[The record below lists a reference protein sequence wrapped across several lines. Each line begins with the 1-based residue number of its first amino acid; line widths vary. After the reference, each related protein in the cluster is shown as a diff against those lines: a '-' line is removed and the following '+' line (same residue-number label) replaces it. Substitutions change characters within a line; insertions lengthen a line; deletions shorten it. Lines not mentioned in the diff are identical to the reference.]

1 MMFMPFAPA
10 SLQSGPTP
18 VSSYLEVS
26 AVPERV
32 TIVVPGDNPQQIQG
46 SPRLARLEPYGDV
59 VVHTNRPS
67 SVEEQIARAKDAT
80 ILLNSRGAVRW
91 PGDVLRQ
98 LPKLKFI
105 TVFGIGTDSID
116 LATAKELGI
125 VVSNIPGKTAPV
137 VAEHAFG
144 LMLAAAKRV
153 VFQTGELRAGRWGT
167 RIDNVYLNG
176 KTLGVVGVGNIGS
189 RMAQLG
195 QAIGM
200 NVIAW
205 TFHPTPER
213 AARLGVEF
221 VSLDGLLQR
230 SDVVSLHL
238 GLTDQS
244 RGIIGA
250 RELRLMKRGAILV
263 NTGRGPLVDE
273 AALIEA
279 LESGHLAGAGLDVYT
294 QEPLPADAPILRC
307 EQVVLTP
314 HNADS
319 TPEGLD
325 FLNQGAVENAIA
337 FLEGTPQ
344 NVVNP

>member
-1 MMFMPFAPA
+1 
-10 SLQSGPTP
+10 
-18 VSSYLEVS
+18 VS

-46 SPRLARLEPYGDV
+46 SPRLAALEPYGDV
-59 VVHTNRPS
+59 VVHTDRPS
-67 SVEEQIARAKDAT
+67 SVDEQIARAKDAT

-116 LATAKELGI
+116 LVTAKELGI
-125 VVSNIPGKTAPV
+125 TVSNIPGKTAPV
-137 VAEHAFG
+137 VAEHAFA

-153 VFQTGELRAGRWGT
+153 VFQTGEMRAGRWGT
-167 RIDNVYLNG
+167 RIDNVYLTG
-176 KTLGVVGVGNIGS
+176 KTLGVIGVGNIGS
-189 RMAQLG
+189 RMAKLG
-195 QAIGM
+195 AAMGM

-213 AARLGVEF
+213 AAGLGVEF
-221 VSLDGLLQR
+221 VSLEELLQR

-244 RGIIGA
+244 RGIIGK
-250 RELRLMKRGAILV
+250 RELGLMKPGAILV

-279 LESGHLAGAGLDVYT
+279 LESGHLAGAGLDVYA
-294 QEPLPADAPILRC
+294 QEPLPPDSAILRC
-307 EQVVLTP
+307 QQVVLTP

-325 FLNQGAVENAIA
+325 FLNEGAVDNAVA
-337 FLEGTPQ
+337 FLEGRPQ
-344 NVVNP
+344 NVVNK

>member
-1 MMFMPFAPA
+1 
-10 SLQSGPTP
+10 
-18 VSSYLEVS
+18 VS

-46 SPRLARLEPYGDV
+46 SPRLAQLEPYGDV
-59 VVHTNRPS
+59 IVHTDRPD
-67 SVEEQIARAKDAT
+67 SVEKQIARAKDAT

-98 LPKLKFI
+98 LPKLRFI

-116 LATAKELGI
+116 LVVAKELGI
-125 VVSNIPGKTAPV
+125 TVSNIPGKTAPV
-137 VAEHAFG
+137 VAEHAFA

-153 VFQTGELRAGRWGT
+153 VFQTGEMRAGRWGT
-167 RIDNVYLNG
+167 RIDNVYLHG
-176 KTLGVVGVGNIGS
+176 KTLGVIGAGPIGA

-195 QAIGM
+195 TAMGM

-221 VSLDGLLQR
+221 VELDDLFRR

-238 GLTDQS
+238 GLTDQT
-244 RGIIGA
+244 RGIVGEHA
-250 RELRLMKRGAILV
+250 FRLMKRGVILV

-273 AALIEA
+273 AAMIEA
-279 LESGHLAGAGLDVYT
+279 LESGHLAGAGLDVYA
-294 QEPLPADAPILRC
+294 QEPLPADSPILRC
-307 EQVVLTP
+307 QQVVLTP

-325 FLNQGAVENAIA
+325 FLNEGAVENAIA
-337 FLEGTPQ
+337 FLDGTPQ
-344 NVVNP
+344 NVVNG